1 MPGCMTEA
9 LIVGI
14 LANPTTGSGTRGRD
28 RRLRVHDRI
37 ARLFGKA
44 GRKIER
50 EQSNNGCPMLLVR
63 RAA

>member
-1 MPGCMTEA
+1 M
-9 LIVGI
+9 GI

-50 EQSNNGCPMLLVR
+50 EQSNNGCPMLLIR